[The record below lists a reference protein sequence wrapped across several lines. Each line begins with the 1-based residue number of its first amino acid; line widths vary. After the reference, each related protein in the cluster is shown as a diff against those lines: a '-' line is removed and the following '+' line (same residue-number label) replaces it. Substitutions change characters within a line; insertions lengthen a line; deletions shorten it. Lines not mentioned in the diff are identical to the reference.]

1 MSRTGERRFEVD
13 APPLIA
19 LGPTVDRADIAALCR
34 LLAVLLRDRRDAVVH
49 CDVGTI
55 TEPDTVT
62 LEALARLQ
70 LTARRLGGRI
80 QVCGAQRR
88 LREVIAFT
96 GLGEVLPLAQPSG
109 QAEEREQ
116 PLGVQERVERGDPA
130 G

>member
-1 MSRTGERRFEVD
+1 MQ
-13 APPLIA
+13 APPVIA
-19 LGPTVDRADIAALCR
+19 LGPTVDRADIPVFCGR
-34 LLAVLLRDRRDAVVH
+34 LAVLLRDRRDAVVQ
-49 CDVGTI
+49 CEVGTI

-88 LREVIAFT
+88 LREIIAFT
-96 GLGEVLPLAQPSG
+96 GLGEVLPLAQASG

-116 PLGVQERVERGDPA
+116 PVGVEERVEPDDPP